1 MDEFIRSMASS
12 FQAILRRGMKKSS
25 APAFSGSSWHL
36 GCNPREP
43 VPGEVIQ
50 FSGMQDGKLG
60 SID

>member
-1 MDEFIRSMASS
+1 MASS
-12 FQAILRRGMKKSS
+12 FQAILRRGMKEIR
-25 APAFSGSSWHL
+25 APAFSGVSWHL